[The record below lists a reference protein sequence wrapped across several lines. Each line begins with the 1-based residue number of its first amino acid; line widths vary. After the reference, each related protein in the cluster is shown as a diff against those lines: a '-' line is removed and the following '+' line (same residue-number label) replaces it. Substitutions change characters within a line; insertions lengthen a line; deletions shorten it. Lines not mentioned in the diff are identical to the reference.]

1 MQATSLFL
9 LATVPLAAADVVD
22 STRVY
27 SSPGA
32 CYDTTTHMVSCQS
45 PYTLGSATA
54 GAWDNTTCLN
64 AGNVWYDMGHV
75 HSDGCCLCDSNCD
88 HSLETSTDCDYA
100 DASAGSCKSDTG
112 VVTCDVKPSACTG
125 THVYSAPSA
134 LDSDG
139 CCFCDESYDHS
150 AETGTDCHK
159 KIYAD
164 KAESSGS
171 CYDSTVHVVTCDVSH
186 KKCAELGG
194 YWNMPGYISS
204 YGGCCHCDASCDHS
218 METGTDCSYYDSPG
232 HGDEYTHSPTG
243 APTPR
248 AVADAATMTT
258 ASILAAAV
266 AASLL

>member
-1 MQATSLFL
+1 M
-9 LATVPLAAADVVD
+9 
-22 STRVY
+22 
-27 SSPGA
+27 G
-32 CYDTTTHMVSCQS
+32 
-45 PYTLGSATA
+45 
-54 GAWDNTTCLN
+54 DNTTCLN
-64 AGNVWYDMGHV
+64 AGNVWYDMGHG

-139 CCFCDESYDHS
+139 CCFCDESCDHS

-171 CYDSTVHVVTCDVSH
+171 CYDSTVHV
-186 KKCAELGG
+186 
-194 YWNMPGYISS
+194 
-204 YGGCCHCDASCDHS
+204 ASCDHS